1 MGGND
6 GRSVNSLEVGIGGG
20 VNEGEGAG
28 VLRMSVVPAAE
39 GDGVSSDVGGIST
52 SSTTWIMPF
61 EAMISALV
69 TVALLI
75 ITAPAGVSTA
85 MEAPFRVSTSP
96 GDSDELAALEG
107 TT

>member
-1 MGGND
+1 
-6 GRSVNSLEVGIGGG
+6 
-20 VNEGEGAG
+20 
-28 VLRMSVVPAAE
+28 MSVAPAAD
-39 GDGVSSDVGGIST
+39 GDGVSSDGGGIST

-61 EAMISALV
+61 DAMISALV

-75 ITAPAGVSTA
+75 ITAPAGVSTS

-96 GDSDELAALEG
+96 GDSDELAALAG